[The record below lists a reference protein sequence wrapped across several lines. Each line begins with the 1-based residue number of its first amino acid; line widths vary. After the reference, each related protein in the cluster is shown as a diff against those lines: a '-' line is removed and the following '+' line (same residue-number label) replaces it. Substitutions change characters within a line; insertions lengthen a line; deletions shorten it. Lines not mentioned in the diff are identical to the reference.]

1 MLHLDGSKHRWLPG
15 SGYEDLIL
23 RFDDAD
29 SEVYY
34 AQLVA
39 EESTKTVMAAI
50 REVVG
55 QQGVFN
61 SLYTDAASHFVHT
74 PVAGYPPDR
83 EHRTRVARALE
94 RLEIELIVAHS
105 PQARGRCE
113 GMFGTWQGR
122 LPQELRLRGIRTLKE
137 PNRYLIRTLKEPNRY
152 LREGWIGFHNR
163 RSPGREEL
171 LWPKASFRPSLTGS
185 PTDGPRAIRRGVQI
199 FTDRT
204 DHVSKKPDNLTC

>member
-15 SGYEDLIL
+15 SGYQDLIL
-23 RFDDAD
+23 MFDDAD

-39 EESTKTVMAAI
+39 EESTNTVMAAI

-83 EHRTRVARALE
+83 EHRTQVARALE

-105 PQARGRCE
+105 P
-113 GMFGTWQGR
+113 
-122 LPQELRLRGIRTLKE
+122 
-137 PNRYLIRTLKEPNRY
+137 
-152 LREGWIGFHNR
+152 
-163 RSPGREEL
+163 
-171 LWPKASFRPSLTGS
+171 
-185 PTDGPRAIRRGVQI
+185 RRGVGAKGCSGPG
-199 FTDRT
+199 RAGCRR
-204 DHVSKKPDNLTC
+204 SCGCEGSAR

>member
-15 SGYEDLIL
+15 SGYQDLIL

-29 SEVYY
+29 SEVYQSVVKVPRAPRPFLRPPDKARFGSIPGVCDRIATQSAGMQGRSDAVATFATGCYY

-83 EHRTRVARALE
+83 EHL
-94 RLEIELIVAHS
+94 LG
-105 PQARGRCE
+105 PGWRGR
-113 GMFGTWQGR
+113 WS
-122 LPQELRLRGIRTLKE
+122 
-137 PNRYLIRTLKEPNRY
+137 
-152 LREGWIGFHNR
+152 GW
-163 RSPGREEL
+163 RS
-171 LWPKASFRPSLTGS
+171 S
-185 PTDGPRAIRRGVQI
+185 
-199 FTDRT
+199 
-204 DHVSKKPDNLTC
+204 